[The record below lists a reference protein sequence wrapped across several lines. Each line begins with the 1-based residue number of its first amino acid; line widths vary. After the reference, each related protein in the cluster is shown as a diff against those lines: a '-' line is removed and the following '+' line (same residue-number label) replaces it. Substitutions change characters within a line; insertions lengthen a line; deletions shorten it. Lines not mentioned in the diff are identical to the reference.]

1 LGFEPAL
8 CQGTGFT
15 SLYSSPPAA
24 ASKSDMTKFIRIL
37 RGSLL
42 SLIPLLALA
51 ACTNAPKIPDVPLLL
66 APYRIDVQ
74 QGNVVTQDMVSQLKP
89 GMSRE
94 QVKFVLGTPLVADM
108 FHANRWDYIYRFARG
123 TGGVEERKLTVYFD
137 NDVLDHVAGDIVPKS
152 GDAADG
158 TKKDGDVKTADAA
171 GDKPPEEKKGFFAR
185 LRERLGF

>member
-1 LGFEPAL
+1 
-8 CQGTGFT
+8 
-15 SLYSSPPAA
+15 
-24 ASKSDMTKFIRIL
+24 MTKFIRIL
-37 RGSLL
+37 RGPLL

-51 ACTNAPKIPDVPLLL
+51 ACTNAPKMPDVPLLL

-108 FHANRWDYIYRFARG
+108 FHANRWDYIYRLARG

-137 NDVLDHVAGDIVPKS
+137 KDVLDHVAGDVVPKP
-152 GDAADG
+152 GEAAG
-158 TKKDGDVKTADAA
+158 AKKDSDVKTADAQ
-171 GDKPPEEKKGFFAR
+171 GDKPAEEKKGFFAR